1 MPALMLIA
9 TPKWLYDL
17 IFAGVRARKVINFL
31 TKPVIAGVLFNCVIM
46 TTETHSTTEHGMSN
60 AGYVRIAGILAAI
73 TALEVATYYI
83 DLGALFLPSL
93 LIMMAVKF
101 YIVVSFFMHLRY
113 ESKMFSW
120 VFYAGLFLAMTVY
133 GIFLATFHFFS

>member
-1 MPALMLIA
+1 
-9 TPKWLYDL
+9 
-17 IFAGVRARKVINFL
+17 
-31 TKPVIAGVLFNCVIM
+31 M

-60 AGYVRIAGILAAI
+60 AGYVRIAAILAAI
-73 TALEVATYYI
+73 TALEVSTYYI

-101 YIVVSFFMHLRY
+101 VIVVSYFMHLKY
-113 ESKMFSW
+113 DNKLFSW
-120 VFYAGLFLAMTVY
+120 VLYAGLILAITVY

>member
-1 MPALMLIA
+1 
-9 TPKWLYDL
+9 
-17 IFAGVRARKVINFL
+17 
-31 TKPVIAGVLFNCVIM
+31 
-46 TTETHSTTEHGMSN
+46 MSN
-60 AGYVRIAGILAAI
+60 AGYVRIAAILAAI

-83 DLGALFLPSL
+83 DLGGLFLPSL

-113 ESKMFSW
+113 ESKLFSW

>member
-1 MPALMLIA
+1 
-9 TPKWLYDL
+9 
-17 IFAGVRARKVINFL
+17 
-31 TKPVIAGVLFNCVIM
+31 
-46 TTETHSTTEHGMSN
+46 MSN

-120 VFYAGLFLAMTVY
+120 VFYAGLFLAMFVY
-133 GIFLATFHFFS
+133 GVFLATFHFFS

>member
-1 MPALMLIA
+1 
-9 TPKWLYDL
+9 
-17 IFAGVRARKVINFL
+17 
-31 TKPVIAGVLFNCVIM
+31 
-46 TTETHSTTEHGMSN
+46 MSN
-60 AGYVRIAGILAAI
+60 AGYVRIAAILAAI
-73 TALEVATYYI
+73 TALEVATYYV

-120 VFYAGLFLAMTVY
+120 VFYTGLLLAIFVY